1 MKTLLSVLVLSVS
14 LAGCAGTSGTQ
25 DSDTPMR
32 KIAGVSQA
40 AVLYVRS
47 SKIEPVLRPV
57 SYITTVASLL
67 AKSAGGA
74 VGRVVVNTALMP
86 ALDSPIPPVAYAEP
100 MDLAAWET
108 QLDKVTNTKQTL
120 GSIEFLID
128 GEEYFSRLEHAIE
141 SANSSIDIRTYIF
154 DNDDYAVTVAD
165 KIKERSNDDVRVRV
179 LLDTL
184 GTMRA
189 MQADPDSLPES
200 HRGPLS
206 ISMYLEDHSKVRVR
220 NIANPWFTGD
230 HTKTTIIDK
239 EVAFVG
245 GMNIGREYRYDWHD
259 LMMEVRGPVV
269 DQLQYELDKTWAR
282 AGLLGD
288 VGNFLA
294 FIKGK
299 RSHNSE
305 NASVYP
311 LRILQTRSFDSDIYK
326 AQVAAIR
333 NARSYILIQNAY
345 FSDDRILYEL
355 AVARRRGVDV
365 RVILP
370 TRGNNGPMNSSNRV
384 AINQML
390 QHGIRVY
397 RFPGMSHIKA
407 AIFDGWACVGSA
419 NFDKLSLK
427 VNKELNLATS
437 DPATVSELMNRVF
450 IPDLMAS
457 TEINQPVDTT
467 IMARVTEM
475 LVDELL

>member
-1 MKTLLSVLVLSVS
+1 
-14 LAGCAGTSGTQ
+14 
-25 DSDTPMR
+25 
-32 KIAGVSQA
+32 
-40 AVLYVRS
+40 
-47 SKIEPVLRPV
+47 
-57 SYITTVASLL
+57 
-67 AKSAGGA
+67 
-74 VGRVVVNTALMP
+74 
-86 ALDSPIPPVAYAEP
+86 
-100 MDLAAWET
+100 
-108 QLDKVTNTKQTL
+108 
-120 GSIEFLID
+120 
-128 GEEYFSRLEHAIE
+128 
-141 SANSSIDIRTYIF
+141 
-154 DNDDYAVTVAD
+154 
-165 KIKERSNDDVRVRV
+165 
-179 LLDTL
+179 
-184 GTMRA
+184 
-189 MQADPDSLPES
+189 
-200 HRGPLS
+200 
-206 ISMYLEDHSKVRVR
+206 
-220 NIANPWFTGD
+220 
-230 HTKTTIIDK
+230 
-239 EVAFVG
+239 VG

-370 TRGNNGPMNSSNRV
+370 TRGNHGPMNSSNRV